1 MDLKK
6 NPILY
11 YLQKNYYKY
20 TYKVGWKYKDK
31 YIETL
36 IKITI

>member
-1 MDLKK
+1 MDFKK
-6 NPILY
+6 RSNSILST
-11 YLQKNYYKY
+11 KNYYKY

-36 IKITI
+36 IKIII